1 VGGGYRINDFNLIE
15 QAVAESVIP
24 YFKNFL
30 MEKIKILQVFKH
42 YEDKK
47 NNLISVIENL
57 KTNKSYISAR
67 INNYLHENN
76 KKITEIGNLEI
87 KDISSDIITDAI
99 LINRLPKA
107 LEEYFTLEE
116 NFLSQIGLSIDDLDY
131 IQDILDNQD
140 ILIISKKAEDYRR
153 TTDKTFFNL
162 DVKDIENMSLSVII
176 YALSEYV
183 ENKSSND
190 IITIK
195 KPTAQDFKR
204 QIMNSIKK

>member
-1 VGGGYRINDFNLIE
+1 MGRGYRINDFNLIE

-116 NFLSQIGLSIDDLDY
+116 NSLSQIGLSIDDLDY